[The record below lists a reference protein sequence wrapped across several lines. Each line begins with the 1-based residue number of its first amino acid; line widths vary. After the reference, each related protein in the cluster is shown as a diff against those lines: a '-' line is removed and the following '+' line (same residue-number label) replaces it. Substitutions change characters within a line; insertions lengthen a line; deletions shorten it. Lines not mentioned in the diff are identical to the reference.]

1 MEVSQSRLTTVFEAL
16 NTTPNAFAKAHG
28 LNAPTLYGF
37 INGVRSPGFN
47 ILAHI
52 CESEPRISAEYLL
65 RGTGSPLR
73 DAQRVT
79 DLATADGLEAFKQ
92 KMVAAL
98 DKQIQELR
106 ETIATV

>member
-1 MEVSQSRLTTVFEAL
+1 MDQVKTYMGHIIDAL
-16 NTTPNAFAKAHG
+16 QTTPNAFARTHG
-28 LNAPTLYGF
+28 INVPTMYGF
-37 INGVRSPGFN
+37 VNGTRNPGYDVLFS
-47 ILAHI
+47 I
-52 CESEPRISAEYLL
+52 CKAEPRISAEYLL

-98 DKQIQELR
+98 DQQIQELR
-106 ETIATV
+106 ESVS

>member
-1 MEVSQSRLTTVFEAL
+1 MDQTKTRMGQIIDAL
-16 NTTPNAFAKAHG
+16 QTTPNAFARAHG
-28 LNAPTLYGF
+28 INVPTIYGF
-37 INGVRSPGFN
+37 VNGTRNPGYDV
-47 ILAHI
+47 LVSI
-52 CESEPRISAEYLL
+52 CTAEPRISTDYLL

-79 DLATADGLEAFKQ
+79 DLATAEGLEAFKA

-106 ETIATV
+106 QIGQLS